1 MEEWETRITN
11 DLLVWVNALDKRSK
25 ALVVDAIDRLA
36 EAGPRLGR
44 PLVDRIAGSRLHNL
58 KELRPGSAG
67 RSEIRIL
74 FVFGPW
80 RSAVLLTGGD
90 KSGNWSG
97 WYQRAI
103 PLAEDLYEEYLK
115 ERQAEEE
122 QR

>member
-1 MEEWETRITN
+1 MTN